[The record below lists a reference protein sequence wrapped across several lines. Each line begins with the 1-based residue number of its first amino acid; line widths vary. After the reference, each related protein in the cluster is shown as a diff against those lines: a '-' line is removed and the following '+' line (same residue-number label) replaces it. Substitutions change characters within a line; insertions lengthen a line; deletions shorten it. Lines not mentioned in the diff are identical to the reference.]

1 MLFKDNFH
9 ILERYIYRDAY
20 LGPRAVDAADGLLDL
35 MNQLEAALGDNPR
48 YNQGNYWEGIVGLAT
63 EVVSKKIS
71 SEEEMWSDLS
81 MLIFYNNYKGIYS

>member
-1 MLFKDNFH
+1 M
-9 ILERYIYRDAY
+9 
-20 LGPRAVDAADGLLDL
+20 
-35 MNQLEAALGDNPR
+35 
-48 YNQGNYWEGIVGLAT
+48 AT